1 MSDHDIDNET
11 DTDDK
16 DNKDDIDNK
25 DDKDRAQIIIL
36 KDGISCL
43 IKLI

>member
-16 DNKDDIDNK
+16 DNKDNK
-25 DDKDRAQIIIL
+25 DDTDRAQIIN
-36 KDGISCL
+36 GISCL
-43 IKLI
+43 INLV